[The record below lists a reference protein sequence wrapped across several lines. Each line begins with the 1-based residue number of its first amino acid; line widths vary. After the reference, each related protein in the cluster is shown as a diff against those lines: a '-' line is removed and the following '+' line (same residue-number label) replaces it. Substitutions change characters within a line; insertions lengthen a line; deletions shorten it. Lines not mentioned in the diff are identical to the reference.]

1 MVSKTIEKA
10 YFIFLLLLPFVH
22 FSFVIDPVLIPRQL
36 YLSAFVL
43 VVVLLL
49 FAKKNLQS
57 LPFKNPI
64 YLAIGSYLLLALLS
78 FYNNHFT
85 SESHYVLSKQLV
97 LFSFLIVTIH
107 ALYNQLITVNLII
120 KACIGIGIIAIL
132 GAYYHLVEKT
142 IDGEKIVRRVGLIK
156 SFFANKNL
164 LSSVI
169 FLCFPFFFMGLT
181 LSKKVKIVALI
192 GILSALPM
200 LLLLGTRTVFLA
212 LLVFALVVLSYY
224 LKNRFGI
231 RKRVI
236 GLSIILLLMLAA
248 FLYQNTKV
256 SKVREIKDKN
266 TIEQYISRI
275 SNEKTWVSRT
285 KFWDNSIAMWKEHPI
300 LGVGLGNWQV
310 AFPKYGLNQFREF
323 SIVNGTETLQRP
335 HNDFLNILCENGILG
350 LLAYIVIF
358 VIIYYQLFILIKS
371 SKSEIERWN
380 FIFILAGLSGYLMIS
395 FFDFPLERIEHQ
407 IILMLFFAIITSHY
421 YLQKNI
427 QPESKKGKN
436 VLKYLVITISIYSI
450 IVTSFRFKGEMETVK
465 MYVAK
470 ANGKWDETLHHANKA
485 ENYFYKVDLTSIPIA
500 WYQGLANFNLNETAE
515 SVRHFE
521 KAYQIAPYQIQVL
534 NNLAGSYNFQGDRQ
548 KATKYYQKA
557 LEISTNFEEAR
568 LNLASVYFNEKQYD
582 KAFDIIEKFNINN
595 KNTRYKKYLIPIL
608 AKKIN
613 AILIQEN
620 DLELSSY
627 LGKKITKGKQLYDLY
642 YVAKKNN
649 SSFETEVLALKKEI
663 EKID

>member
-1 MVSKTIEKA
+1 MPSNTIEKA

-22 FSFVIDPVLIPRQL
+22 FSVVIDPVLVTRQL
-36 YLSAFVL
+36 YLSVFVL
-43 VVVLLL
+43 VIVLLL
-49 FAKKNLQS
+49 FAQKNLRF
-57 LPFKNPI
+57 LPFKNLL
-64 YLAIGSYLLLALLS
+64 YLALGSYILLSLLS
-78 FYNNHFT
+78 FLGNRFT

-97 LFSFLIVTIH
+97 LFSFFIVTIH
-107 ALYNQLITVNLII
+107 ALYNKLITINMLI
-120 KACIGIGIIAIL
+120 KACIGIGIIAII

-142 IDGEKIVRRVGLIK
+142 IDGEKIVSRVVLIK

-164 LSSVI
+164 LASII
-169 FLCFPFFFMGLT
+169 FLCFPFFFMGLM
-181 LSKKVKIVALI
+181 LSKKIKIIALI
-192 GILSALPM
+192 GILSAFPM

-212 LLVFALVVLSYY
+212 LLVFALVILSYY
-224 LKNRFGI
+224 VKNRFGI

-236 GLSIILLLMLAA
+236 GLASILLLMLVA
-248 FLYQNTKV
+248 FLYQNAKV

-266 TIEQYISRI
+266 AVEQYISRI

-285 KFWDNSIAMWKEHPI
+285 KFWDNSIAMWKEKP
-300 LGVGLGNWQV
+300 LFGVGLGNWQV

-350 LLAYIVIF
+350 LLVYIF
-358 VIIYYQLFILIKS
+358 LFGWMYYQLFILIKGTTDTT
-371 SKSEIERWN
+371 RWN
-380 FIFILAGLSGYLMIS
+380 YIYLLAGLSGYVVIS
-395 FFDFPLERIEHQ
+395 FFDFPMERIEHQ
-407 IILMLFFAIITSHY
+407 IILMLFFAIITAGY
-421 YLQKNI
+421 YSQKKM
-427 QPESKKGKN
+427 QPESEMGKN
-436 VLKYLVITISIYSI
+436 VLKYLVINISIYSI

-470 ANGKWDETLHHANKA
+470 ANGHWEETLYHANKA

-500 WYQGLANFNLNETAE
+500 WYQGLASFNLNETAE
-515 SVRHFE
+515 SITYFE

-548 KATKYYQKA
+548 KAIQYYQKA
-557 LEISTNFEEAR
+557 LEISTDFEEAR
-568 LNLASVYFNEKQYD
+568 LNLASVYYNEKQYD
-582 KAFDIIEKFNINN
+582 KAFDVIEKFNINN
-595 KNTRYKKYLIPIL
+595 KNRRYKKYLIPIL

-627 LGKKITKGKQLYDLY
+627 LGKKITKGNQLYKLY
-642 YVAKKNN
+642 QLAKENN
-649 SSFETEVLALKKEI
+649 SSFETEVLALKKDI
-663 EKID
+663 EK

>member
-1 MVSKTIEKA
+1 MASKTIEKA

-22 FSFVIDPVLIPRQL
+22 FSIVVDPVLIPRQL

-43 VVVLLL
+43 VIVLYLL
-49 FAKKNLQS
+49 AQKNLQF
-57 LPFKNPI
+57 LPFKNPL
-64 YLAIGSYLLLALLS
+64 YLAIGSYILLALLS
-78 FYNNHFT
+78 FYDNPFT

-107 ALYNQLITVNLII
+107 ALYNQLITVKLLT
-120 KACIGIGIIAIL
+120 KACIGIGIIAII

-142 IDGEKIVRRVGLIK
+142 IDGEKLVSRVGQIK

-164 LSSVI
+164 LASVI
-169 FLCFPFFFMGLT
+169 FLCFPFFFMGLM
-181 LSKKVKIVALI
+181 LSKKIKIIALI
-192 GILSALPM
+192 GILSTLPM

-212 LLVFALVVLSYY
+212 LLVFALVVLSYNV
-224 LKNRFGI
+224 KNRFGI

-236 GLSIILLLMLAA
+236 GIASILLLILVA

-266 TIEQYISRI
+266 AVEQYISRI

-285 KFWDNSIAMWKEHPI
+285 KFWDNSIAMWKEKP
-300 LGVGLGNWQV
+300 LFGVGLGNWQV
-310 AFPKYGLNQFREF
+310 VFPKYGLNQFGEF

-335 HNDFLNILCENGILG
+335 HNDFLNVLCENGILG
-350 LLAYIVIF
+350 LLVYIFIF
-358 VIIYYQLFILIKS
+358 GWMYYQLFILIKGTS
-371 SKSEIERWN
+371 DTTRWN
-380 FIFILAGLSGYLMIS
+380 YIYLLAGLSGYVVIS
-395 FFDFPLERIEHQ
+395 FFDFPMERIEHQ
-407 IILMLFFAIITSHY
+407 IILMLFFAIITSGY
-421 YLQKNI
+421 YNQKNI
-427 QPESKKGKN
+427 QPESKTGEN

-470 ANGKWDETLHHANKA
+470 ANGQWEETLNHANKA

-500 WYQGLANFNLNETAE
+500 WYQGLASFNLNETAE
-515 SVRHFE
+515 SVTYFE

-548 KATKYYQKA
+548 KAIQYYQKA

-568 LNLASVYFNEKQYD
+568 LNLASVYYNEKQYD
-582 KAFDIIEKFNINN
+582 KAFDVIEKFNINN
-595 KNTRYKKYLIPIL
+595 KNRRYKKYLIPIL

-613 AILIQEN
+613 AILIHKN
-620 DLELSSY
+620 DPELSSY
-627 LGKKITKGKQLYDLY
+627 LGKKITKGKQLYKLY
-642 YVAKKNN
+642 QVAKENN
-649 SSFETEVLALKKEI
+649 SSFETEVLALKKDI
-663 EKID
+663 EK

>member
-1 MVSKTIEKA
+1 
-10 YFIFLLLLPFVH
+10 
-22 FSFVIDPVLIPRQL
+22 
-36 YLSAFVL
+36 
-43 VVVLLL
+43 
-49 FAKKNLQS
+49 
-57 LPFKNPI
+57 
-64 YLAIGSYLLLALLS
+64 
-78 FYNNHFT
+78 
-85 SESHYVLSKQLV
+85 LV
-97 LFSFLIVTIH
+97 LFSFLIVTVH
-107 ALYNQLITVNLII
+107 ALYNQLITVNLIV

-142 IDGEKIVRRVGLIK
+142 LDGEKIVRRVGLIK

-231 RKRVI
+231 RKRFI
-236 GLSIILLLMLAA
+236 GLASILLLMLVA
-248 FLYQNTKV
+248 FLYQNTNV
-256 SKVREIKDKN
+256 SKIRDIKNKS
-266 TIEQYISRI
+266 TVEQYFSSI

-285 KFWDNSIAMWKEHPI
+285 QFWDNSIAMWKEKPL

-350 LLAYIVIF
+350 LLVYIFIF
-358 VIIYYQLFILIKS
+358 GWMYYQLFILIKGTTD
-371 SKSEIERWN
+371 KTRWN
-380 FIFILAGLSGYLMIS
+380 YIYLLAGLSGYIVIS
-395 FFDFPLERIEHQ
+395 FFDFPMERIEHQ
-407 IILMLFFAIITSHY
+407 IILMLFFAIITSGY
-421 YLQKNI
+421 YNKKNI
-427 QPESKKGKN
+427 QPESEMGKN

-470 ANGKWDETLHHANKA
+470 ANGQWEETLHHANKA
-485 ENYFYKVDLTSIPIA
+485 ENYFYKVDLTSIPLA
-500 WYQGLANFNLNETAE
+500 WYQGLASFNLNEKAE
-515 SVRHFE
+515 SVTLFE

-534 NNLAGSYNFQGDRQ
+534 NNLAGSYSFQGDRQ
-548 KATKYYQKA
+548 KAIKYYQKA

-568 LNLASVYFNEKQYD
+568 LNLASVYYNEKQYD
-582 KAFDIIEKFNINN
+582 KAFDVIEKFNIYNAN
-595 KNTRYKKYLIPIL
+595 KRYKKYLIPIL

-627 LGKKITKGKQLYDLY
+627 LGKKITKGNQLYKLY
-642 YVAKKNN
+642 QVAKENN
-649 SSFETEVLALKKEI
+649 SSFETEVLALKKDI
-663 EKID
+663 EK

>member
-1 MVSKTIEKA
+1 MASKTIEKA

-36 YLSAFVL
+36 YLSAFLL

-49 FAKKNLQS
+49 FAKKNLQF
-57 LPFKNPI
+57 LPFKNPL

-78 FYNNHFT
+78 FYDNHFT

-107 ALYNQLITVNLII
+107 ALYNQLITVNLLI

-142 IDGEKIVRRVGLIK
+142 IDGEKIVSRVVLIK

-164 LSSVI
+164 LASII
-169 FLCFPFFFMGLT
+169 FLCFPFFFMGLM
-181 LSKKVKIVALI
+181 LSKKIKIIALM

-231 RKRVI
+231 RKRFI
-236 GLSIILLLMLAA
+236 GLASILLLMLVA

-256 SKVREIKDKN
+256 SKIRDIKNKS
-266 TIEQYISRI
+266 TVEQYLSSI

-285 KFWDNSIAMWKEHPI
+285 QFWDNSIAMWKEKPL
-300 LGVGLGNWQV
+300 LGVGLSNWQV
-310 AFPKYGLNQFREF
+310 LFPKYGLNQFREF

-350 LLAYIVIF
+350 LLVYIFIF
-358 VIIYYQLFILIKS
+358 GWMYYQLFILIKGTTD
-371 SKSEIERWN
+371 KTRWN
-380 FIFILAGLSGYLMIS
+380 YIYLLAGLSGYIVIS
-395 FFDFPLERIEHQ
+395 FFDFPMERIEHQ
-407 IILMLFFAIITSHY
+407 IILMLFFAIITSGY
-421 YLQKNI
+421 YNKKNI
-427 QPESKKGKN
+427 QPESEMGKN

-470 ANGKWDETLHHANKA
+470 ANGQWEETLYHANKA
-485 ENYFYKVDLTSIPIA
+485 ENYFYKVDLTSIPLA
-500 WYQGLANFNLNETAE
+500 WYQGLASFNLNEKAE
-515 SVRHFE
+515 SVTLFE

-534 NNLAGSYNFQGDRQ
+534 NNLAGSYSFQGDRQ
-548 KATKYYQKA
+548 KAIKYYQKA

-568 LNLASVYFNEKQYD
+568 LNLASVYYNEKQYD
-582 KAFDIIEKFNINN
+582 KAFDVIEKFNIYNAN
-595 KNTRYKKYLIPIL
+595 KRYKKYLIPIL

-627 LGKKITKGKQLYDLY
+627 LGKKITKGNQLYKLY
-642 YVAKKNN
+642 QVAKENN
-649 SSFETEVLALKKEI
+649 SSFETEVLALKKDI
-663 EKID
+663 EK

>member
-1 MVSKTIEKA
+1 MASKTIEKA
-10 YFIFLLLLPFVH
+10 YFIFLLLLPFIH

-36 YLSAFVL
+36 YLSAFLL

-49 FAKKNLQS
+49 FAKKNLQF
-57 LPFKNPI
+57 LPFKNSL

-78 FYNNHFT
+78 FYDNHFT

-107 ALYNQLITVNLII
+107 ALYNQLITVNLLI

-142 IDGEKIVRRVGLIK
+142 IDGEKIVSRVVLIK

-164 LSSVI
+164 LASII
-169 FLCFPFFFMGLT
+169 FLCFPFFFMGLM
-181 LSKKVKIVALI
+181 LSKKIKIIALM

-231 RKRVI
+231 RKRFI
-236 GLSIILLLMLAA
+236 GLASILLLMLVA

-256 SKVREIKDKN
+256 SKIRDIKNKS
-266 TIEQYISRI
+266 TVEQYLSSI

-285 KFWDNSIAMWKEHPI
+285 QFWDNSIAMWKEKPL
-300 LGVGLGNWQV
+300 LGVGLSNWQV
-310 AFPKYGLNQFREF
+310 LFPKYGLNQFREF

-350 LLAYIVIF
+350 LLVYIFIF
-358 VIIYYQLFILIKS
+358 GWMYYQLFILIKGTTD
-371 SKSEIERWN
+371 KTRWN
-380 FIFILAGLSGYLMIS
+380 YIYLLAGLSGYIVIS
-395 FFDFPLERIEHQ
+395 FFDFPMERIEHQ
-407 IILMLFFAIITSHY
+407 IILMLFFAIITSGY
-421 YLQKNI
+421 YNKKNI
-427 QPESKKGKN
+427 QPESEMGKN

-470 ANGKWDETLHHANKA
+470 ANGQWEETLHHANKA
-485 ENYFYKVDLTSIPIA
+485 ENYFYKVDLTSIPLA
-500 WYQGLANFNLNETAE
+500 WYQGLASFNLNEKAE
-515 SVRHFE
+515 SVTLFE

-534 NNLAGSYNFQGDRQ
+534 NNLAGSYSFQGDRQ
-548 KATKYYQKA
+548 KAIKYYQKA

-568 LNLASVYFNEKQYD
+568 LNLASVYYNEKQYD
-582 KAFDIIEKFNINN
+582 KAFDVIEKFNIYNAN
-595 KNTRYKKYLIPIL
+595 KRYKKYLIPIL

-627 LGKKITKGKQLYDLY
+627 LGKKITKGNQLYKLY
-642 YVAKKNN
+642 QVAKENN
-649 SSFETEVLALKKEI
+649 SSFETEVLALKKDI
-663 EKID
+663 EK

>member
-1 MVSKTIEKA
+1 MASKTIEKA
-10 YFIFLLLLPFVH
+10 YFIFLLLLPFIH

-36 YLSAFVL
+36 YLSAFLL

-49 FAKKNLQS
+49 FAKKNLQF
-57 LPFKNPI
+57 LPFKNSL

-78 FYNNHFT
+78 FYDNHFT

-107 ALYNQLITVNLII
+107 ALYNQLITVNLLI

-142 IDGEKIVRRVGLIK
+142 IDGEKIVSRVVLIK

-164 LSSVI
+164 LASII
-169 FLCFPFFFMGLT
+169 FLCFPFFFMGLM
-181 LSKKVKIVALI
+181 LSKKIKIIALM

-231 RKRVI
+231 RKRFI
-236 GLSIILLLMLAA
+236 GLASILLLMLVA

-256 SKVREIKDKN
+256 SKIRDIKNKS
-266 TIEQYISRI
+266 TVEQYLSSI

-285 KFWDNSIAMWKEHPI
+285 QFWDNSIAMWKEKPL
-300 LGVGLGNWQV
+300 LGVGLSNWQV
-310 AFPKYGLNQFREF
+310 LFPKYGLNQFREF

-350 LLAYIVIF
+350 LLVYIFIF
-358 VIIYYQLFILIKS
+358 GWMYYQLFILIKGTTD
-371 SKSEIERWN
+371 KTRWN
-380 FIFILAGLSGYLMIS
+380 YIYLLAGLSGYIVIS
-395 FFDFPLERIEHQ
+395 FFDFPMERIEHQ
-407 IILMLFFAIITSHY
+407 IILMLFFAIITSGY
-421 YLQKNI
+421 YNKKNI
-427 QPESKKGKN
+427 QPESEMGKN

-470 ANGKWDETLHHANKA
+470 ANGQWEETLHHANKA
-485 ENYFYKVDLTSIPIA
+485 ENYFYKVDLTSIPLA
-500 WYQGLANFNLNETAE
+500 WYQGLASFNLNEKAE
-515 SVRHFE
+515 SVTLFE

-534 NNLAGSYNFQGDRQ
+534 NNLAGSYSFQGDRQ
-548 KATKYYQKA
+548 KAIKYYQKA

-568 LNLASVYFNEKQYD
+568 LNLASVYYNEKEYD
-582 KAFDIIEKFNINN
+582 KAFDVIEKFNINN
-595 KNTRYKKYLIPIL
+595 KNRRYKKYLIPIL

-627 LGKKITKGKQLYDLY
+627 LGKKITKGNQLYKLY
-642 YVAKKNN
+642 QVAKENN
-649 SSFETEVLALKKEI
+649 SSFETEVLALKKDI
-663 EKID
+663 EK

>member
-1 MVSKTIEKA
+1 MASKTIEKA

-36 YLSAFVL
+36 YLSAFIL

-49 FAKKNLQS
+49 FAQKNLQF

-78 FYNNHFT
+78 FYSNHFT

-107 ALYNQLITVNLII
+107 ALYNQLITVDLLI
-120 KACIGIGIIAIL
+120 KACIGIGIIAII

-164 LSSVI
+164 LSSVF
-169 FLCFPFFFMGLT
+169 FLCFPFFFMGLM
-181 LSKKVKIVALI
+181 LSKKVKIIALI

-212 LLVFALVVLSYY
+212 LMVFVLVIISYY

-231 RKRVI
+231 RKRII
-236 GLSIILLLMLAA
+236 GLGSVLLLMLIV
-248 FLYQNTKV
+248 FIYQNSKV

-266 TIEQYISRI
+266 SIEQYISRI

-285 KFWDNSIAMWKEHPI
+285 QFWDNSIAMWKENPI

-310 AFPKYGLNQFREF
+310 EFPKYGLNQFSEF

-350 LLAYIVIF
+350 LLVYSF
-358 VIIYYQLFILIKS
+358 LFGLMYYQLFFLIKIS
-371 SKSEIERWN
+371 VDTTRWN
-380 FIFILAGLSGYLMIS
+380 YIYILAGLSGYIVIS
-395 FFDFPLERIEHQ
+395 FFDFPMERIEHQ
-407 IILMLFFAIITSHY
+407 IILMLFFAIITSGY
-421 YLQKNI
+421 YSQKNI
-427 QPESKKGKN
+427 QFESKIGKN

-470 ANGKWDETLHHANKA
+470 ANEQWDETLHHANKA

-500 WYQGLANFNLNETAE
+500 WYQGLASFNLNETAE
-515 SVRHFE
+515 SVTHFE

-534 NNLAGSYNFQGDRQ
+534 NNLASSYNFQGDRQ
-548 KATKYYQKA
+548 KAIKYYQKA
-557 LEISTNFEEAR
+557 LEISTSFEEAR
-568 LNLASVYFNEKQYD
+568 LNLASVYYNEKQYD
-582 KAFDIIEKFNINN
+582 KAFDVIDKININH
-595 KNTRYKKYLIPIL
+595 KNMRYYKSLILIL
-608 AKKIN
+608 DKKIN
-613 AILIQEN
+613 AILIKEN

-627 LGKKITKGKQLYDLY
+627 LAKKITKGNQLYSLY
-642 YVAKKNN
+642 LVAKKNN
-649 SSFETEVLALKKEI
+649 STFETEVLALKKDI
-663 EKID
+663 EK

>member
-1 MVSKTIEKA
+1 MASKTIEKA

-36 YLSAFVL
+36 YLSAFIL

-49 FAKKNLQS
+49 FAQKNLQF
-57 LPFKNPI
+57 LPLKNPI

-78 FYNNHFT
+78 FYDNPFT
-85 SESHYVLSKQLV
+85 SESHYVLSQQLV

-107 ALYNQLITVNLII
+107 ALYNKLITVNLIV
-120 KACIGIGIIAIL
+120 KACIGIGIIAIV
-132 GAYYHLVEKT
+132 GAYYHLIEKT

-164 LSSVI
+164 LASVI
-169 FLCFPFFFMGLT
+169 FLCFPFFFMGLM
-181 LSKKVKIVALI
+181 LSKKIKIIALI

-231 RKRVI
+231 RKRFI
-236 GLSIILLLMLAA
+236 GLASILLLMLVA

-256 SKVREIKDKN
+256 SKIRDIKNKS
-266 TIEQYISRI
+266 TVEQYLSRI

-285 KFWDNSIAMWKEHPI
+285 QFWDNSIAMWKENPI

-310 AFPKYGLNQFREF
+310 NFPKYGLSQFSEF
-323 SIVNGTETLQRP
+323 SIVNGTLTLQRP
-335 HNDFLNILCENGILG
+335 HNDFLNFLCENGILG

-358 VIIYYQLFILIKS
+358 GIIYYQLFILIKGTTD
-371 SKSEIERWN
+371 KTRWN
-380 FIFILAGLSGYLMIS
+380 YIYLLAGLSGYIVIS
-395 FFDFPLERIEHQ
+395 FFDFPMERIEHQ
-407 IILMLFFAIITSHY
+407 IILMLFFAIITSGY
-421 YLQKNI
+421 YNKKNI
-427 QPESKKGKN
+427 QPESEMGKN

-470 ANGKWDETLHHANKA
+470 ANGQWEETLHHANKA
-485 ENYFYKVDLTSIPIA
+485 ENYFYKVDLTSIPLA
-500 WYQGLANFNLNETAE
+500 WYQGLASFNLNEKAE
-515 SVRHFE
+515 SVTLFE

-534 NNLAGSYNFQGDRQ
+534 NNLAGSYSFQGDRQ
-548 KATKYYQKA
+548 KAIKYYQKA

-568 LNLASVYFNEKQYD
+568 LNLASVYYNEKQYD
-582 KAFDIIEKFNINN
+582 KAFDVIEKFNIYNAN
-595 KNTRYKKYLIPIL
+595 KRYKKYLIPIL

-627 LGKKITKGKQLYDLY
+627 LGKKITKGNQLYKLY
-642 YVAKKNN
+642 QVAKENN
-649 SSFETEVLALKKEI
+649 SSFETEVLALKKDI
-663 EKID
+663 EK

>member
-1 MVSKTIEKA
+1 MPSNTIEKA

-22 FSFVIDPVLIPRQL
+22 FSVVIDPVLVTRQL
-36 YLSAFVL
+36 YLSVFVL
-43 VVVLLL
+43 VIVLLL
-49 FAKKNLQS
+49 FAQKNLRF
-57 LPFKNPI
+57 LPFKNLL
-64 YLAIGSYLLLALLS
+64 YLALGSYILLSLLS
-78 FYNNHFT
+78 FLGNRFT

-97 LFSFLIVTIH
+97 LFSFFIVTIH
-107 ALYNQLITVNLII
+107 ALYNKLITINMLI
-120 KACIGIGIIAIL
+120 KACIGIGIIAII

-142 IDGEKIVRRVGLIK
+142 IDGEKIVRRVVLIK

-164 LSSVI
+164 LASII
-169 FLCFPFFFMGLT
+169 FLCFPFFFMGLM
-181 LSKKVKIVALI
+181 LSKKIKIIALI
-192 GILSALPM
+192 GILSAFPM

-212 LLVFALVVLSYY
+212 LLVFALVILSYY
-224 LKNRFGI
+224 VKNRFGI

-236 GLSIILLLMLAA
+236 GLASILLLMLVA
-248 FLYQNTKV
+248 FLYQNAKV

-266 TIEQYISRI
+266 AVEQYISRI

-285 KFWDNSIAMWKEHPI
+285 KFWDNSIAMWREKP
-300 LGVGLGNWQV
+300 LFGVGLGNWQV

-350 LLAYIVIF
+350 LLVYIF
-358 VIIYYQLFILIKS
+358 LFGWMYYQLFILIKGTTDTT
-371 SKSEIERWN
+371 RWN
-380 FIFILAGLSGYLMIS
+380 YIYLLAGLSGYVVIS
-395 FFDFPLERIEHQ
+395 FFDFPMERIEHQ
-407 IILMLFFAIITSHY
+407 MILMLFFAIITAGY
-421 YLQKNI
+421 YSQKKM
-427 QPESKKGKN
+427 QPESEMGKN

-470 ANGKWDETLHHANKA
+470 ANGHWEETLYHANKA

-500 WYQGLANFNLNETAE
+500 WYQGLASFNLNETAE
-515 SVRHFE
+515 SITYFE

-548 KATKYYQKA
+548 KAIQYYQKA
-557 LEISTNFEEAR
+557 LEISTDFEEAR
-568 LNLASVYFNEKQYD
+568 LNLASVYYNEKQYD
-582 KAFDIIEKFNINN
+582 KAFDVIEKFNINN
-595 KNTRYKKYLIPIL
+595 KNRRYKKYLIPIL

-627 LGKKITKGKQLYDLY
+627 LGKKITKGNQLYKLY
-642 YVAKKNN
+642 QLAKENN
-649 SSFETEVLALKKEI
+649 SSFETEVLALKKDI
-663 EKID
+663 EK

>member
-1 MVSKTIEKA
+1 MASKTIEKA

-36 YLSAFVL
+36 YLSAFIL

-49 FAKKNLQS
+49 FAQKNLQF

-78 FYNNHFT
+78 FYDNPFT

-107 ALYNQLITVNLII
+107 SLYNKLITVNLIV
-120 KACIGIGIIAIL
+120 KACVGIGIIAIV
-132 GAYYHLVEKT
+132 GAYYHLIEKT

-164 LSSVI
+164 LASVI
-169 FLCFPFFFMGLT
+169 FLCFPFFFMGLIQ
-181 LSKKVKIVALI
+181 SKKVKTVAIV
-192 GILSALPM
+192 GIISALPM

-212 LLVFALVVLSYY
+212 VLVFALVVLSYY

-231 RKRVI
+231 RKRFI
-236 GLSIILLLMLAA
+236 GLASILLLILIA
-248 FLYQNTKV
+248 FLYQSTKI
-256 SKVREIKDKN
+256 SEIHDIKDKS
-266 TIEQYISRI
+266 TIKQYIDRI

-285 KFWDNSIAMWKEHPI
+285 QFWDNSIAMWKENPI

-310 AFPKYGLNQFREF
+310 EFPKYGLNQFGVF

-350 LLAYIVIF
+350 LLVYIFIF
-358 VIIYYQLFILIKS
+358 GWMYYQLFVLIKGTTD
-371 SKSEIERWN
+371 KTRWN
-380 FIFILAGLSGYLMIS
+380 YIYLLAGLSGYIVIS
-395 FFDFPLERIEHQ
+395 FFDFPMERIEHQ
-407 IILMLFFAIITSHY
+407 IILMLFFAIITAGY
-421 YLQKNI
+421 YSQKKM
-427 QPESKKGKN
+427 QPESEMGKN

-470 ANGKWDETLHHANKA
+470 ANGQWEETLHHANKA
-485 ENYFYKVDLTSIPIA
+485 ENYFYKVDLTSIPLA
-500 WYQGLANFNLNETAE
+500 WYQGLASFNLNEKAE
-515 SVRHFE
+515 SVTLFE

-548 KATKYYQKA
+548 KAIKYYQKA

-568 LNLASVYFNEKQYD
+568 LNLASVYYSEKQYD
-582 KAFDIIEKFNINN
+582 KAFDVIEKFNINN
-595 KNTRYKKYLIPIL
+595 KNRRYKKYLIPIL

-613 AILIQEN
+613 AILIHEN
-620 DLELSSY
+620 DQELSSY

-642 YVAKKNN
+642 YIAKKNN
-649 SSFETEVLALKKEI
+649 SSFETEVLALKKDI
-663 EKID
+663 EK

>member
-1 MVSKTIEKA
+1 MASKTIEKA

-22 FSFVIDPVLIPRQL
+22 FSIVIDPVLIPRQL

-43 VVVLLL
+43 VVVLYLL
-49 FAKKNLQS
+49 AQKNLQF
-57 LPFKNPI
+57 LPFKNPL
-64 YLAIGSYLLLALLS
+64 YLAIGSYVLLALLS
-78 FYNNHFT
+78 FYDNHFT

-107 ALYNQLITVNLII
+107 ALYNQLITVKLLT
-120 KACIGIGIIAIL
+120 KACIGIGIIAII

-142 IDGEKIVRRVGLIK
+142 IDGEKIVSRVVLIK

-164 LSSVI
+164 LASII
-169 FLCFPFFFMGLT
+169 FLCFPFFFMGLM
-181 LSKKVKIVALI
+181 LSKKIKIIAI
-192 GILSALPM
+192 FGILSALPM

-236 GLSIILLLMLAA
+236 GLVSILLLMLVA
-248 FLYQNTKV
+248 FLYQNAKV

-266 TIEQYISRI
+266 AVEQYISRI

-285 KFWDNSIAMWKEHPI
+285 KFWDNSIAMWKEKP
-300 LGVGLGNWQV
+300 LFGVGLGNWPV

-350 LLAYIVIF
+350 LLVYIFIF
-358 VIIYYQLFILIKS
+358 GWMYYQLFVLIKGTTDTT
-371 SKSEIERWN
+371 RWN
-380 FIFILAGLSGYLMIS
+380 YIYLLAGLSGYVVIS
-395 FFDFPLERIEHQ
+395 FFDFPMERIEHQ
-407 IILMLFFAIITSHY
+407 IILMLFFAIITAGY
-421 YLQKNI
+421 YSQKKM
-427 QPESKKGKN
+427 QPESEMGKN

-450 IVTSFRFKGEMETVK
+450 IVISFRFKGEMETVK

-470 ANGKWDETLHHANKA
+470 ANGHWEETLYHANKA

-500 WYQGLANFNLNETAE
+500 WYQGLASFNLNETAE
-515 SVRHFE
+515 STTYFE

-548 KATKYYQKA
+548 KAIQYYQKA
-557 LEISTNFEEAR
+557 LKISTDFEEAR
-568 LNLASVYFNEKQYD
+568 LNLASVYYNEKQYD
-582 KAFDIIEKFNINN
+582 KAFDVIEKFNINN
-595 KNTRYKKYLIPIL
+595 KNRRYKKYLIPIL

-613 AILIQEN
+613 AILIHEN
-620 DLELSSY
+620 DQELSSY

-642 YVAKKNN
+642 YIAKKNN
-649 SSFETEVLALKKEI
+649 SSFETEVLALKKDI
-663 EKID
+663 EK

>member
-1 MVSKTIEKA
+1 MPSNTIEKA

-22 FSFVIDPVLIPRQL
+22 FTVVIDPVLVTRQL
-36 YLSAFVL
+36 YLSVFVL
-43 VVVLLL
+43 VIVLLL
-49 FAKKNLQS
+49 FAQKNLRF
-57 LPFKNPI
+57 LPFKNLL
-64 YLAIGSYLLLALLS
+64 YLALGSYILLSLLS
-78 FYNNHFT
+78 FLGNRFT

-97 LFSFLIVTIH
+97 LFSFFIVTIH
-107 ALYNQLITVNLII
+107 ALYNKLITINMLI
-120 KACIGIGIIAIL
+120 KACIGIGIIAII

-142 IDGEKIVRRVGLIK
+142 IDGEKIVSRVVLIK

-164 LSSVI
+164 LASII
-169 FLCFPFFFMGLT
+169 FLCFPFFFMGLM
-181 LSKKVKIVALI
+181 LSKKIKIIALI
-192 GILSALPM
+192 GILSAFPM

-212 LLVFALVVLSYY
+212 LLVFALVILSYY
-224 LKNRFGI
+224 VKNRFGI

-236 GLSIILLLMLAA
+236 GLASILLLMLVA
-248 FLYQNTKV
+248 FLYQNAKV

-266 TIEQYISRI
+266 AVEQYISRI

-285 KFWDNSIAMWKEHPI
+285 KFWDNSIAMWKEKP
-300 LGVGLGNWQV
+300 LFGVGLGNWQV

-350 LLAYIVIF
+350 LLVYIF
-358 VIIYYQLFILIKS
+358 LFGWMYYQLFILIKGTTDTT
-371 SKSEIERWN
+371 RWN
-380 FIFILAGLSGYLMIS
+380 YIYLLAGLSGYVVIS
-395 FFDFPLERIEHQ
+395 FFDFPMERIEHQ
-407 IILMLFFAIITSHY
+407 IILMLFFAIITAGY
-421 YLQKNI
+421 YSQKKI
-427 QPESKKGKN
+427 QPESEMGKN

-450 IVTSFRFKGEMETVK
+450 ILTSFRFKGEMETVK

-470 ANGKWDETLHHANKA
+470 ANGHWEETLYHANKA

-500 WYQGLANFNLNETAE
+500 WYQGLASFNLNETAE
-515 SVRHFE
+515 SITYFE

-548 KATKYYQKA
+548 KAIQYYQKA
-557 LEISTNFEEAR
+557 LEISTDFEEAR
-568 LNLASVYFNEKQYD
+568 LNLASVYYNEKQYD
-582 KAFDIIEKFNINN
+582 KAFDVIEKFNINN
-595 KNTRYKKYLIPIL
+595 KNRRYKKYLIPIL

-627 LGKKITKGKQLYDLY
+627 LGKKITKGNQLYKLY
-642 YVAKKNN
+642 RVAKENN
-649 SSFETEVLALKKEI
+649 SSFETEVLALKKDI
-663 EKID
+663 EK

>member
-1 MVSKTIEKA
+1 MASKTIEKA
-10 YFIFLLLLPFVH
+10 YFIFLLLLPFIH

-36 YLSAFVL
+36 YLSAFIL

-49 FAKKNLQS
+49 FAKKNLQF
-57 LPFKNPI
+57 LPFKNSL

-78 FYNNHFT
+78 FYDNHFT

-107 ALYNQLITVNLII
+107 ALYNQLITVNLLI

-142 IDGEKIVRRVGLIK
+142 IDGEKIVSRVVLIK

-164 LSSVI
+164 LASII
-169 FLCFPFFFMGLT
+169 FLCFPFFFMGLM
-181 LSKKVKIVALI
+181 LSKKIKIIALM

-231 RKRVI
+231 RKRFI
-236 GLSIILLLMLAA
+236 GLASILLLMLVA

-256 SKVREIKDKN
+256 SKIRDIKNKS
-266 TIEQYISRI
+266 TVEQYLSSI

-285 KFWDNSIAMWKEHPI
+285 QFWDNSIAMWKEKPL
-300 LGVGLGNWQV
+300 LGVGLSNWQV
-310 AFPKYGLNQFREF
+310 LFPKYGLNQFREF

-350 LLAYIVIF
+350 LLVYIFIF
-358 VIIYYQLFILIKS
+358 GWMYYQLFILIKGTTD
-371 SKSEIERWN
+371 KTRWN
-380 FIFILAGLSGYLMIS
+380 YIYLLAGLSGYIVIS
-395 FFDFPLERIEHQ
+395 FFDFPMERIEHQ
-407 IILMLFFAIITSHY
+407 IILMLFFAIITSGY
-421 YLQKNI
+421 YNKKNI
-427 QPESKKGKN
+427 QPESEMGKN

-470 ANGKWDETLHHANKA
+470 ANGQWEETLHHANKA
-485 ENYFYKVDLTSIPIA
+485 ENYFYKVDLTSIPLA
-500 WYQGLANFNLNETAE
+500 WYQGLASFNLNEKAE
-515 SVRHFE
+515 SVTLFE

-534 NNLAGSYNFQGDRQ
+534 NNLAGSYSFQGDRQ
-548 KATKYYQKA
+548 KAIKYYQKA

-568 LNLASVYFNEKQYD
+568 LNLASVYYNEKQYD
-582 KAFDIIEKFNINN
+582 KAFDVIEKFNIYNAN
-595 KNTRYKKYLIPIL
+595 KRYKKYLIPIL

-627 LGKKITKGKQLYDLY
+627 LGKKITKGNQLYKLY
-642 YVAKKNN
+642 QVAKENN
-649 SSFETEVLALKKEI
+649 SSFETEVLALKKDI
-663 EKID
+663 EK